1 MTSIQPIRPN
11 ITFLVPVTSNVDWEQ
26 VVSDWLKT
34 KRSHHTRRA
43 YSKDINYFLA
53 REQGLTMGIF
63 LSDRHNAYEISSR
76 YRGML
81 LDKGKSAATINRRLS
96 ALKSFTA
103 YCYQCGHCEFTLE
116 AVKLEK
122 LKTYRDT
129 SGIDVATYK
138 KILEICPRTTIRGL
152 RDYAI
157 LTLLWSNALR
167 RSEVSK
173 CNVSD
178 FNPRQRTLKIF
189 GKGRGTQSE
198 IITLGQSTLK
208 AIATY
213 LEARMV
219 RLRSPTTAS
228 ASEPLFVAHKPGY
241 EGRRLSTNS
250 IYNLVRTRATEAGIA
265 KVMSPHRVR
274 HSAITTA
281 LDVTGGDVRRVQKL
295 SRHAN
300 LNTLII
306 YDDNRINAQAQ
317 ITELLDGLV

>member
-1 MTSIQPIRPN
+1 MTTIHPIRPN
-11 ITFLVPVTSNVDWEQ
+11 VTFFVPVTSNIDWER
-26 VVSDWLKT
+26 VVSDWLTT
-34 KRSHHTRRA
+34 KRSHHTRRV
-43 YSKDINYFLA
+43 YSNDLNYFLA
-53 REQGLTMGIF
+53 HEPGLTVEKF
-63 LSDRHNAYEISSR
+63 LSDRHSAYEISER
-76 YRGML
+76 YRGRL
-81 LDKGKSAATINRRLS
+81 LEEGKSGATINRRLS
-96 ALKSFTA
+96 ALKSFIA
-103 YCYQCGHCEFTLE
+103 YCYHCGHCEFTLK

-138 KILEICPRTTIRGL
+138 QILEICPRNTIQGI
-152 RDYAI
+152 RDLAI

-167 RSEVSK
+167 RSEVFK

-178 FNPRQRTLKIF
+178 FNLRQRTLKIF
-189 GKGRGTQSE
+189 GKGRGNQSE
-198 IITLGQSTLK
+198 IITLGQSTVK
-208 AIATY
+208 AIANY
-213 LEARMV
+213 LEAR
-219 RLRSPTTAS
+219 TAS
-228 ASEPLFVAHKPGY
+228 SDEPLFIAHKPGY

-250 IYNLVRTRATEAGIA
+250 IYNIVRNRAKSAGIT
-265 KVMSPHRVR
+265 KIMSPHRVR

-317 ITELLDGLV
+317 VTELLDELV

>member
-1 MTSIQPIRPN
+1 MSSIQPIRPN
-11 ITFLVPVTSNVDWEQ
+11 ITFLVPATSKVDWEQ

-34 KRSHHTRRA
+34 KGSHHTRRA
-43 YSKDINYFLA
+43 YSKDLNHFLA
-53 REQGLTMGIF
+53 HERGLTLGHF

-138 KILEICPRTTIRGL
+138 EILDVCPRTTIQGM

-178 FNPRQRTLKIF
+178 FDPRQRTLKIF

-213 LEARMV
+213 LEAR
-219 RLRSPTTAS
+219 TAS

-250 IYNLVRTRATEAGIA
+250 IYNLVRTRAQEAGIA

-274 HSAITTA
+274 HSAITAA

-317 ITELLDGLV
+317 ITELLDGLM

>member
-1 MTSIQPIRPN
+1 
-11 ITFLVPVTSNVDWEQ
+11 
-26 VVSDWLKT
+26 
-34 KRSHHTRRA
+34 
-43 YSKDINYFLA
+43 
-53 REQGLTMGIF
+53 
-63 LSDRHNAYEISSR
+63 
-76 YRGML
+76 
-81 LDKGKSAATINRRLS
+81 
-96 ALKSFTA
+96 
-103 YCYQCGHCEFTLE
+103 
-116 AVKLEK
+116 VKLEK

-129 SGIDVATYK
+129 SGIDVTTYK
-138 KILEICPRTTIRGL
+138 EILEICPRTTIRGL

-178 FNPRQRTLKIF
+178 FNPQGRTLKIF

-198 IITLGQSTLK
+198 TITLGQSTVN
-208 AIATY
+208 AIVNY
-213 LEARMV
+213 LETRIA
-219 RLRSPTTAS
+219 LAH
-228 ASEPLFVAHKPGY
+228 EPLFIAHKPGY

-250 IYNLVRTRATEAGIA
+250 IYNIVRNRATEAGIT

-281 LDVTGGDVRRVQKL
+281 LDVTGGDVRRVQKF
-295 SRHAN
+295 SRHSN

-317 ITELLDGLV
+317 VTELLDGLV

>member
-1 MTSIQPIRPN
+1 MTNIQPIRPN

-26 VVSDWLKT
+26 VVSDWIKT
-34 KRSHHTRRA
+34 KRSHHTQRA
-43 YSKDINYFLA
+43 YSKDLNYFLA
-53 REQGLTMGIF
+53 HEQGLTVGNF
-63 LSDRHNAYEISSR
+63 LRDSHLAYEISSR
-76 YRGML
+76 YRGIL
-81 LDKGKSAATINRRLS
+81 IEQGKSGATINRRLS
-96 ALKSFTA
+96 ALKSLTA

-138 KILEICPRTTIRGL
+138 EILETCDLTTIRGI

-178 FNPRQRTLKIF
+178 FNLRQRTLKIF

-198 IITLGQSTLK
+198 TITLGQSTAN
-208 AIATY
+208 AIANY
-213 LEARMV
+213 LEAR
-219 RLRSPTTAS
+219 TALPQ
-228 ASEPLFVAHKPGY
+228 EPLFVAHKPGY
-241 EGRRLSTNS
+241 EGKRLSTNS
-250 IYNLVRTRATEAGIA
+250 IYNIVRDRATDAGIT

-306 YDDNRINAQAQ
+306 YDDNRMNAQAQ
-317 ITELLDGLV
+317 VTELLDGLM

>member
-1 MTSIQPIRPN
+1 
-11 ITFLVPVTSNVDWEQ
+11 VDWEQ
-26 VVSDWLKT
+26 VVSDWIKT
-34 KRSHHTRRA
+34 KRSHHTQRA
-43 YSKDINYFLA
+43 YSKDLNYFLA
-53 REQGLTMGIF
+53 HEQGLTVEYF
-63 LSDRHNAYEISSR
+63 LRDSHLAYEISSR
-76 YRGML
+76 YRGRL
-81 LDKGKSAATINRRLS
+81 IEQGKSGATINRRLS
-96 ALKSFTA
+96 ALKSLTA
-103 YCYQCGHCEFTLE
+103 YCYHCGHCEFTLS

-129 SGIDVATYK
+129 SGIDVTTYK
-138 KILEICPRTTIRGL
+138 EILEICERTTIRGL

-178 FNPRQRTLKIF
+178 FNPQGRTLKIF

-198 IITLGQSTLK
+198 TITLGQSTVK
-208 AIATY
+208 AITKWRACAIANY
-213 LEARMV
+213 LETRIA
-219 RLRSPTTAS
+219 LPH
-228 ASEPLFVAHKPGY
+228 EPLFIAHKPGY

-250 IYNLVRTRATEAGIA
+250 LYNIVRNRATEAGIT

-295 SRHAN
+295 SRHSN

-317 ITELLDGLV
+317 VTELLDGLV

>member
-1 MTSIQPIRPN
+1 VII
-11 ITFLVPVTSNVDWEQ
+11 
-26 VVSDWLKT
+26 
-34 KRSHHTRRA
+34 
-43 YSKDINYFLA
+43 KDLNYFLA
-53 REQGLTMGIF
+53 HEQGLTVENF
-63 LSDRHNAYEISSR
+63 LRDSHHAYEISSR
-76 YRGML
+76 YRGKL
-81 LDKGKSAATINRRLS
+81 IEQGKSGATINRRLS
-96 ALKSFTA
+96 ALKSLTA

-129 SGIDVATYK
+129 SGIDVTTYK
-138 KILEICPRTTIRGL
+138 QILEICERTTIRGL

-178 FNPRQRTLKIF
+178 FNPQGRTLKIF

-198 IITLGQSTLK
+198 TITLGQSTVN
-208 AIATY
+208 AIVNY
-213 LEARMV
+213 LETRMV
-219 RLRSPTTAS
+219 RLSSPTIAL
-228 ASEPLFVAHKPGY
+228 AHEPLFIAHKPGY

-250 IYNLVRTRATEAGIA
+250 IYNIVRNRATEAGIT

-295 SRHAN
+295 SRHSN

-317 ITELLDGLV
+317 VTELLDGLV

>member
-1 MTSIQPIRPN
+1 
-11 ITFLVPVTSNVDWEQ
+11 
-26 VVSDWLKT
+26 
-34 KRSHHTRRA
+34 
-43 YSKDINYFLA
+43 
-53 REQGLTMGIF
+53 MGHF
-63 LSDRHNAYEISSR
+63 LSDRHLAYEISER
-76 YRGML
+76 YRGIL
-81 LDKGKSAATINRRLS
+81 LELGKSGATINRRLS

-103 YCYQCGHCEFTLE
+103 YCYQCGHCEFTLG

-138 KILEICPRTTIRGL
+138 EILEICPRTTIRGL

-208 AIATY
+208 AISTY
-213 LEARMV
+213 LEAR
-219 RLRSPTTAS
+219 TAS
-228 ASEPLFVAHKPGY
+228 AEEPLFIAHKPGY

-317 ITELLDGLV
+317 VTELLDGLV

>member
-1 MTSIQPIRPN
+1 MTNIHPIQPN
-11 ITFLVPVTSNVDWEQ
+11 ITFLVPATSKVDWER

-34 KRSHHTRRA
+34 KRSGHTQRA
-43 YSKDINYFLA
+43 YSKDIYYFLA
-53 REQGLTMGIF
+53 HEQGFTLGNF
-63 LSDRHNAYEISSR
+63 LSDRHHAYEISER

-81 LDKGKSAATINRRLS
+81 LDKGSSSATINRRLS

-138 KILEICPRTTIRGL
+138 EILDVCPHNTIRGL

-178 FNPRQRTLKIF
+178 FNPKQRTLTIF

-198 IITLGQSTLK
+198 IITLGESTVK
-208 AIATY
+208 AISNY
-213 LEARMV
+213 LEAR
-219 RLRSPTTAS
+219 TAS
-228 ASEPLFVAHKPGY
+228 ADEPLFVAHKPGY

-250 IYNLVRTRATEAGIA
+250 IYNLVRTRAAEAGIT

-274 HSAITTA
+274 HSAITAA

-317 ITELLDGLV
+317 VTELLDGLV

>member
-1 MTSIQPIRPN
+1 
-11 ITFLVPVTSNVDWEQ
+11 
-26 VVSDWLKT
+26 
-34 KRSHHTRRA
+34 
-43 YSKDINYFLA
+43 
-53 REQGLTMGIF
+53 
-63 LSDRHNAYEISSR
+63 
-76 YRGML
+76 
-81 LDKGKSAATINRRLS
+81 
-96 ALKSFTA
+96 
-103 YCYQCGHCEFTLE
+103 
-116 AVKLEK
+116 VKLEK

-138 KILEICPRTTIRGL
+138 EILETCDLTTIRGI

-178 FNPRQRTLKIF
+178 FNLRQRTLKIF

-198 IITLGQSTLK
+198 TITLGQSTAN
-208 AIATY
+208 AISLY
-213 LEARMV
+213 LNAR
-219 RLRSPTTAS
+219 TALPQ
-228 ASEPLFVAHKPGY
+228 EPLFVAHKPGY
-241 EGRRLSTNS
+241 EGKRLSTNS
-250 IYNLVRTRATEAGIA
+250 IYNIVRDRATDAGIT

-306 YDDNRINAQAQ
+306 YDDNRMNAQAQ
-317 ITELLDGLV
+317 VTELLDGLM